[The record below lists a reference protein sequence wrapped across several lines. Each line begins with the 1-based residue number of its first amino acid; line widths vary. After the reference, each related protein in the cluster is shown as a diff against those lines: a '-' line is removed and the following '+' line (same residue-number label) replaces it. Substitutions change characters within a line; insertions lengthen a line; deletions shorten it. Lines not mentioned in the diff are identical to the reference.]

1 MSQPRPTDP
10 IGSIGWTE
18 RTGGVLTA
26 RECLTLARP
35 LLRGE
40 LSILAGRLAMVLRMH
55 SGRRSSIDPASLVPP
70 DSPLARDAEVAAQ
83 DLLTPALLN
92 HSSRAY
98 TWGAAIA
105 ALHGITFDRELLYL
119 AAMFHDTGIPSPVPD
134 VDFTVRSA
142 ALAREFTDSHDVPA
156 DIRELVANAIAMHYT
171 PGVGLESGAE
181 AYLLSAGAAVDVFGL
196 RSNEIPDAV
205 RQSVIQE
212 YPRLGFKREFAGLL
226 RAEAKQVPRGR
237 AWYLHRFAMSDLSI
251 RLAPFRALVRV
262 RPALLDRLGPDLQ
275 GAWRPAGG
283 FVLHLVLPV
292 LAHPGD
298 PAGSARASVAED
310 HPLRRP
316 LALDRDGDRSPLSQI
331 RCRRALGRHQ
341 SAPHLRRSARLRL
354 EPLRPPAP
362 TTDRREPAT
371 VVREL
376 STPPGRSRIARN

>member
-40 LSILAGRLAMVLRMH
+40 LAILVGRVEMVLRMH
-55 SGRRSSIDPASLVPP
+55 SGRRRSIDPSSLVPP

-83 DLLTPALLN
+83 DLLPPVLLN

-134 VDFTVRSA
+134 VDHVPP
-142 ALAREFTDSHDVPA
+142 DS
-156 DIRELVANAIAMHYT
+156 RELSANAIAMHHT

-181 AYLLSAGAAVDVFGL
+181 SYLLSAGAAVDVFGL
-196 RSNEIPDAV
+196 RSSEIPDAV

-226 RAEAKQVPRGR
+226 RSEAKQVPRGR
-237 AWYLHRFAMSDLSI
+237 AWYLHRFAVSDLSI
-251 RLAPFRALVRV
+251 RLAPFS
-262 RPALLDRLGPDLQ
+262 G
-275 GAWRPAGG
+275 
-283 FVLHLVLPV
+283 
-292 LAHPGD
+292 
-298 PAGSARASVAED
+298 
-310 HPLRRP
+310 
-316 LALDRDGDRSPLSQI
+316 
-331 RCRRALGRHQ
+331 
-341 SAPHLRRSARLRL
+341 
-354 EPLRPPAP
+354 
-362 TTDRREPAT
+362 
-371 VVREL
+371 
-376 STPPGRSRIARN
+376 